1 MEYSLTPF
9 PCAPRFN
16 TADTV
21 SRFSLA
27 RTDPLILQLSKIDL
41 FQGLR
46 SEFVAVWMP
55 FDLNRI
61 TRF

>member
-16 TADTV
+16 TV